1 MKTTVR
7 LNGEILKG
15 HPVNL
20 EKDIFS
26 TTFFYYPT
34 LLLPFH
40 IVQKV

>member
-1 MKTTVR
+1 MKTSVR

-20 EKDIFS
+20 EKDIVS
-26 TTFFYYPT
+26 YCPT

-40 IVQKV
+40 VVQKV